1 MYRNFCY
8 VNNFKCVWAL
18 LLASFVLNLNT
29 KKLYFKERI
38 DEHLLVYLKS
48 YNFMLRSILLPQ
60 RSVTFDIRT
69 PVNSGK
75 YMACVFYS
83 VYLNNLFESRA
94 LLTHWQG
101 VHILHAWKIK
111 WSSFYSHRNND
122 LYYLYVTPYYKS
134 KLMMDSL

>member
-83 VYLNNLFESRA
+83 VYLNNLFAFISIVESIIDTLTRRSYFTCLEDKMIIILFTQKQWPI
-94 LLTHWQG
+94 LLICDT
-101 VHILHAWKIK
+101 L
-111 WSSFYSHRNND
+111 
-122 LYYLYVTPYYKS
+122 L
-134 KLMMDSL
+134 